1 MFLNP
6 SKKSYVNTWKK
17 DIIIIFILNLF
28 FVCLFSK
35 RSAEELFLNNFLKK
49 NIYIFFKLYEENLF
63 EKMKP
68 HQYANKLHQFVCF
81 VRCVVKLQR
90 VKRRMKN

>member
-49 NIYIFFKLYEENLF
+49 KKIYIFFKLYEEN
-63 EKMKP
+63 P
-68 HQYANKLHQFVCF
+68 I
-81 VRCVVKLQR
+81 
-90 VKRRMKN
+90 